1 MTNRQYRRCSVS
13 AQSTWK
19 KRGRARGLRSQPAR
33 CHQAGIL
40 QAALETRD
48 GLRTLDYAL
57 WGSWPMRGGFPSR
70 EHELGQALH
79 AWLTSKEH
87 VVKPFPVAA
96 RTAFAVAACV
106 SAAGLLAAC
115 GSSSGP
121 SAQPTKIIT
130 VTVPAPSAPATTPA
144 TPTPTPTPA
153 GPAGCATTALT
164 ASLGPGSGAAGSRYF
179 PINFTNTSGSN
190 CSLYGYPGVSFV
202 TAAGAQVGAAATE
215 DPTYPRRLIT
225 LAPGAT
231 AHAELRIADAQNY
244 PAATC
249 HPAAVHRLK
258 IFPPGQTSVLYL
270 TLSATACSRTSVQI
284 LAVQTVQPAR
294 GSQ

>member
-1 MTNRQYRRCSVS
+1 
-13 AQSTWK
+13 
-19 KRGRARGLRSQPAR
+19 
-33 CHQAGIL
+33 
-40 QAALETRD
+40 
-48 GLRTLDYAL
+48 
-57 WGSWPMRGGFPSR
+57 
-70 EHELGQALH
+70 
-79 AWLTSKEH
+79 
-87 VVKPFPVAA
+87 VKPFPVAA
-96 RTAFAVAACV
+96 RSAFAVAACV
-106 SAAGLLAAC
+106 SAAGFLAAC

-121 SAQPTKIIT
+121 SAQPTKTIT

-144 TPTPTPTPA
+144 TPAPTPTPA

-179 PINFTNTSGSN
+179 PIKFTNTSGST

-231 AHAELRIADAQNY
+231 ARAELRIADAQNY
-244 PAATC
+244 PPATC
-249 HPAAVHRLK
+249 HPASVHRLK
-258 IFPPGQTSVLYL
+258 IFPPGQTSALYL
-270 TLSATACSRTSVQI
+270 TLTATACSRTSVQI
-284 LAVQTVQPAR
+284 LAVQTVQPGR